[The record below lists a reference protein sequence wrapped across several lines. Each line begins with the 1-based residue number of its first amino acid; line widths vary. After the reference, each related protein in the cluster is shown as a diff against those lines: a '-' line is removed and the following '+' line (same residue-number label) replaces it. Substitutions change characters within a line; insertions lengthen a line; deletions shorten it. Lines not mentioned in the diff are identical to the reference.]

1 MAYLITFTI
10 LYLAI
15 TIYLS
20 YIGYR
25 KTLTVSDYMLAGRQ
39 VHPVTMAL
47 GYGATYIS
55 TSAII
60 GFGGISALYGFSIT
74 WLTFLNIMVGVWIAF
89 VVFGK
94 RTRKMGKALDAHTFP
109 ELLGRRYESRFVQG
123 FSAIVILLAMPLYT
137 AAILIGISRFIEVY
151 MNIPFASALLIFLLI
166 TACYVI
172 WGGLKGVLYTSV
184 FQGIIIIVVMAT
196 IGISTYI
203 KSGGIIEAHQA
214 LANLAPLIPHYLKE
228 AGHQGFTAMPK
239 AFSSLWWYIITTMIM
254 GVGIG
259 VLGQPQLNVRFM
271 TLKSDREI
279 NRSIPFAAL
288 FILLTTGIAFTVG
301 PLTNVLFYNHYTQL
315 SIGAVAG
322 NVDKIIPLYI
332 DRFYPQWFVAL
343 FLVGLMAAA
352 MSTNSAQFHALGTSL
367 SRDILEQALMKGRS
381 VAETTIVTRVGI
393 VFSIFATLFLGL
405 LLPDGVVAAST
416 ALFFS
421 ICGATFIPS
430 YLFALY
436 WRRGT
441 KIAAKV
447 SIVSGCISSLIWM
460 LFFHEPESKP
470 LGICQWIF
478 GTDTLASLPW
488 SMIDPQIIA
497 LPISFGLFIIVS
509 LYTKPVSE
517 KTIKKAFRH
526 I

>member
-1 MAYLITFTI
+1 MVYLVIFTM

-15 TIYLS
+15 TIYLG

-25 KTLTVSDYMLAGRQ
+25 KTTTVSDYMLAGRQ
-39 VHPVTMAL
+39 VHPITMAL
-47 GYGATYIS
+47 GYGSTYIS

-60 GFGGISALYGFSIT
+60 GFGGVSALYGFSIS

-123 FSAIVILLAMPLYT
+123 FSGLVILLTMPLYT

-151 MNIPFASALLIFLLI
+151 MNIPFASALFMFLLI
-166 TACYVI
+166 IACYVI

-184 FQGIIIIVVMAT
+184 FQGIIIITVMVI

-203 KSGGIIEAHQA
+203 KAGGIINAHNT
-214 LANLAPLIPHYLKE
+214 LTGLAPLVPHYLKE
-228 AGHQGFTAMPK
+228 AGHQGFTAMPH

-288 FILLTTGIAFTVG
+288 FILLTTGIIFTVG

-352 MSTNSAQFHALGTSL
+352 MSTNSAQFHTIGTSL
-367 SRDILEQALMKGRS
+367 SRDIFEQALFKGRS
-381 VAETTIVTRVGI
+381 VAETTIVTRIGI

-405 LLPDGVVAAST
+405 LLPEGVVAAST

-421 ICGATFIPS
+421 LCGATFIPS
-430 YLFALY
+430 YIFALY
-436 WRRGT
+436 WKRAT

-447 SIVSGCISSLIWM
+447 SIVSGFLSSLLWM
-460 LFFHEPESKP
+460 LFFHEPESKA
-470 LGICQWIF
+470 LGICKWLF
-478 GTDTLASLPW
+478 GSHSLVSLPW

-497 LPISFGLFIIVS
+497 LPISIGLFIIVS
-509 LYTKPVSE
+509 LYTRPVSTE
-517 KTIKKAFRH
+517 TLRRAFRH